1 MRNALRYFPSIWHEI
16 LIKEFLQELSDN
28 GRIYMYRS
36 MPKYKIYAR
45 PIEEYP
51 AESVHAA
58 ATMHMI
64 QNNLDPAVPVEIAQQ
79 M

>member
-1 MRNALRYFPSIWHEI
+1 
-16 LIKEFLQELSDN
+16 
-28 GRIYMYRS
+28 MYRF
-36 MPKYKIYAR
+36 MPKYKMYAR